1 MKYMGTTY
9 LITVL
14 KFGVQ
19 FAEEMVQAVAV
30 GTLQRK
36 TRFAARGII
45 LLHQDSSM
53 ALFSSFSQGI
63 FFY

>member
-1 MKYMGTTY
+1 MKYMRTTY

-19 FAEEMVQAVAV
+19 FVEEMVQAVAV
-30 GTLQRK
+30 GIVQRK

-45 LLHQDSSM
+45 LCQDSSM
-53 ALFSSFSQGI
+53 ASFSSFSQGI
-63 FFY
+63 FSC